1 MDVRASTLVHRLLFD
16 ALTEIRDEGSTA
28 GNTLVFHLSDLFHQA
43 VLQMEQA
50 SEGGPSVSY
59 ETVLESLKN
68 SARRKGSG
76 EWVDR
81 HIEQIEARIHAGS
94 AIP

>member
-1 MDVRASTLVHRLLFD
+1 MDIRASTLVHRLLFD
-16 ALTEIRDEGSTA
+16 ALTEIRDEGNTA
-28 GNTLVFHLSDLFHQA
+28 GNKLVFHLSDLFHQA

-50 SEGGPSVSY
+50 AEGGGSVSY

-68 SARRKGSG
+68 AARRKGCG
-76 EWVDR
+76 DWIDR

-94 AIP
+94 ATP